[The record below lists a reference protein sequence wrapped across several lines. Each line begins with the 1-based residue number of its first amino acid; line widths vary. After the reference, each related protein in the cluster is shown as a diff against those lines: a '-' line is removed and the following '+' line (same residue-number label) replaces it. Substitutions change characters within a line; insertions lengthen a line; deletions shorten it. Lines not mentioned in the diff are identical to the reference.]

1 MAQGEGCQILCVTH
15 NLAFQQ
21 ICSSIIQVLT
31 MLATLL
37 CLSVVHPAL
46 PVISLPCG
54 ACCESC
60 SLVPTSVPIIL
71 CTYAG
76 LSVSLHLTCMCQGL
90 THGVVLHLQLSHL
103 NSKCACC
110 AGDKGQEWRHSCA

>member
-1 MAQGEGCQILCVTH
+1 MAQGGGCQILCVTH

-31 MLATLL
+31 TLSTLL
-37 CLSVVHPAL
+37 GLSVVHPPL
-46 PVISLPCG
+46 PLISLLCS
-54 ACCESC
+54 ACCRSD
-60 SLVPTSVPIIL
+60 SLVPTSLPTHLGVLGVL

-103 NSKCACC
+103 RSKVAC
-110 AGDKGQEWRHSCA
+110 R